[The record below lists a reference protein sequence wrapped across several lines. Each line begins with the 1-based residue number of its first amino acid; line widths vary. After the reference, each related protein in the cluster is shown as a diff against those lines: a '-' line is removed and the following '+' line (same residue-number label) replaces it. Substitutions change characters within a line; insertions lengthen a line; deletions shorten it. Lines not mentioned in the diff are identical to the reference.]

1 MFSPKNLFNTL
12 ILFFFIGFGQI
23 SAQITIAFPLERMVY
38 QRNNSQQGYIN
49 ITGNYYSNVDSIQA
63 RVTPRWS
70 GSGTATGWVKI
81 LNTPSNGYYK
91 GSLLANQGWYQLDVR
106 AFSNGVAIDTATINR
121 VGIGE
126 VFAIAGQSNAQGGAA
141 NGFGAVDDRV
151 NSVKFSNDYSDYNKL
166 PLGFTQLGDNSQIAP
181 FHYVPWAWGKLGD
194 LLSAKLNV
202 PVLFYGGGHGGTS
215 SYQWRQAAL
224 GLPYDGPSWMLQNLG
239 APYRALLNSI
249 TFYASLTGLRGILWH
264 QGESDPETAPLVYY
278 DNMSYLINRSRYN
291 AEHST
296 LAWVVARASLNP
308 DVHYNVIE
316 GQNYTIQNHPNVFAG
331 PYTDLIS
338 GSENRT
344 DGIHFNT
351 TAGLIAFANAWDAS
365 LDNTFFTSSTPMMAS
380 EFIDLTVSCNPSN
393 TSTPL
398 TLTPGAGFS
407 QYAWSNRQN
416 TQAESQGISND
427 CCTNYTFY
435 PPSGYEA
442 FNWQFDSTSTI
453 SVNTGRFIMN
463 VRKPT
468 RKTLFSP
475 LLHITSSPIA
485 NVPTITSSVLQVRP
499 NDSVVLTANTCV
511 NNWAIWSTGEIGSP
525 KTFILP
531 TTRTYSVQCKTPYCI
546 SSISNPITITA
557 SSCFPNALTL
567 SGNITTAE
575 QPYQSQ
581 ASINSTQKLQSMG
594 KIDYS
599 ALNKIELTPGFE
611 ANAGSVFKATIQGC
625 N

>member
-1 MFSPKNLFNTL
+1 MFSPKTILNTL
-12 ILFFFIGFGQI
+12 VLFICVGFEPI
-23 SAQITIAFPLERMVY
+23 TAQITIAFPLERMVY

-70 GSGTATGWVKI
+70 GSGTATSWTKI
-81 LNTPSNGYYK
+81 QDTPSSGYYK

-166 PLGFTQLGDNSQIAP
+166 PLGFTQLGDSSQIAP

-202 PVLFYGGGHGGTS
+202 PILFYGGGHGGTA
-215 SYQWRQAAL
+215 SYQWKYSAL
-224 GLPYDGPSWMLQNLG
+224 GLPYDGPSWMIQALG
-239 APYRALLNSI
+239 APYRALHNSI

-264 QGESDPETAPLVYY
+264 QGESDPDTAPMVYE
-278 DNMSYLINRSRYN
+278 DNMKYVIDKSRYN
-291 AEHST
+291 TEHST
-296 LAWVVARASLNP
+296 LSWVIARASLNP
-308 DVHYNVIE
+308 DFHGNVIE
-316 GQNYTIQNHPNVFAG
+316 GQNLLVQNYPNVFAG

-338 GSENRT
+338 GSQYRT

-351 TAGLIAFANAWDAS
+351 TAGLIAFASAWDAS
-365 LDNTFFTSSTPMMAS
+365 LDNTYFASSTPMMAS
-380 EFIDLTVSCNPSN
+380 QFIDLSINCNPSN
-393 TSTPL
+393 TSAPV
-398 TLTPGAGFS
+398 TLTPGTGFT

-427 CCTNYTFY
+427 CCRNYTFY
-435 PPSGYEA
+435 PPAGYEA
-442 FNWQFDSTSTI
+442 LNWQFDSTSTI
-453 SVNTGRFIMN
+453 NVNTGRFIMN
-463 VRKPT
+463 VRKAT

-485 NVPTITSSVLQVRP
+485 SIPTITTTATQVRP
-499 NDSVVLTANTCV
+499 SESVTLTANTCV

-525 KTFILP
+525 KSFILP

-546 SSISNPITITA
+546 STSSSPITITA
-557 SSCFPNALTL
+557 SSCFPNALNL
-567 SGNITTAE
+567 NGVINTAE
-575 QPYQSQ
+575 QPYKSQ
-581 ASINSTQKLQSMG
+581 LSISSTQKLQNNG

-611 ANAGSVFKATIQGC
+611 ANAGSVFKAIIQGC